1 MQRMKAAPLLTK
13 LSTYAPDRDK
23 LRARLTLP
31 KARRITA
38 FSNEKEILR
47 KGNVLVTDTRLAYID
62 PLDRMLKTYM
72 FEHMISVDKTY
83 YRGSAVNRRFCKILL
98 FAGFVVLLMTVIL
111 DLFDSSSSG
120 FILVYIPALL
130 SVLIGAMVWRDM
142 RPKYKVE
149 WRMRDGSTGKIS
161 TEPLFKEWITD
172 SRRRESFMDEL
183 AAAINE
189 ALSAKAWWPSERPSR
204 ESSAVDDPQ
213 TPESRPRLTLVT
225 DKYQ

>member
-1 MQRMKAAPLLTK
+1 MKAAPLLTK

-23 LRARLTLP
+23 LRARLALP
-31 KARRITA
+31 KARPITA
-38 FSNEKEILR
+38 FNNEKEILR
-47 KGNVLVTDTRLAYID
+47 KGTVLVTDTRLAYID

-98 FAGFVVLLMTVIL
+98 FTGFVVLLMTLIL

-130 SVLIGAMVWRDM
+130 SMLVGAMVWRDM
-142 RPKYKVE
+142 RPKYRIE

-161 TEPLFKEWITD
+161 TEPMFREWMTD
-172 SRRRESFMDEL
+172 SRQRENFMDEL
-183 AAAINE
+183 AVAINQ
-189 ALSAKAWWPSERPSR
+189 ALADKAWWPAERLSGASATDDDNEKHMSE
-204 ESSAVDDPQ
+204 
-213 TPESRPRLTLVT
+213 TKPRLTLVT
-225 DKYQ
+225 DNYQ